1 MAVARVWE
9 EEWSPSEEFGRHLEL
24 VAPVAPRLLRAGVP
38 VSVRRAARERMLR
51 RRRRAS
57 LVAAVVVSLVILAW
71 PGHAFGGVTG
81 TGAASDTSLGAS
93 LSSGMVYVVQNGDS
107 LTSVAEKVDPSHVA
121 TVRLALERELGSRVV
136 VPGEHVLIP

>member
-24 VAPVAPRLLRAGVP
+24 VAPAAPQTLRTGVS

-57 LVAAVVVSLVILAW
+57 VLFAAVVSLVILAW

-81 TGAASDTSLGAS
+81 TGVSADTSIHAA
-93 LSSGMVYVVQNGDS
+93 LSSGMVYVIQDGDS
-107 LTSVAEKVDPSHVA
+107 LTSVAKKIDPAHVA
-121 TVRLALERELGSRVV
+121 TVRDALVHELGSRFV